1 MILTLE
7 GFMGSGKSSVGREL
21 ARRTGWDAYDLDA
34 LIVQRAG
41 CSIAEIFR
49 DKGEAWFRQLET
61 SCLEE
66 MIARYEGS
74 DLILAL
80 GGGAPLL
87 NARLLHERTEC
98 VYLRASLQTI
108 LRHIG
113 THDATRPLFNGD
125 IQARMDSRDPVY
137 TEAARHIVDVD
148 GLRTEAVAGQI
159 LRLLGLE

>member
-98 VYLRASLQTI
+98 VYLRAS
-108 LRHIG
+108 
-113 THDATRPLFNGD
+113 
-125 IQARMDSRDPVY
+125 
-137 TEAARHIVDVD
+137 
-148 GLRTEAVAGQI
+148 
-159 LRLLGLE
+159 